1 MMTFM
6 KILGDISTS
15 VPPAQLSRGTVPSCP
30 PPLSLRPC
38 IAIDG
43 RAAAMSRDSPWL
55 AITKL
60 LAESSRRR
68 GAGKKRRNGK
78 DVEKHNE
85 LRKTDGRAERS
96 NGRSGSVENANLE
109 NQRQF
114 KDSAI

>member
-1 MMTFM
+1 MAP
-6 KILGDISTS
+6 
-15 VPPAQLSRGTVPSCP
+15 V
-30 PPLSLRPC
+30 
-38 IAIDG
+38 
-43 RAAAMSRDSPWL
+43 
-55 AITKL
+55 
-60 LAESSRRR
+60 
-68 GAGKKRRNGK
+68 KKRRNGK